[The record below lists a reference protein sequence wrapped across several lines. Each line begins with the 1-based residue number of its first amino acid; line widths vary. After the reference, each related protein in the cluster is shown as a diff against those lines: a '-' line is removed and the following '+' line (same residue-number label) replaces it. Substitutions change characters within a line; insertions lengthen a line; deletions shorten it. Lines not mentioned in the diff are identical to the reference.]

1 MLNKPKNIFGL
12 SDFLADEIE
21 ECKEMLND
29 GLIDYFDRD
38 RKYDITQEWKQAL
51 KDLKDLGYMNDDN

>member
-12 SDFLADEIE
+12 SDLLTDEIE

-29 GLIDYFDRD
+29 GLLDYFDRD

-51 KDLKDLGYMNDDN
+51 KDLKDLGYMDDDN